1 MPQLPGGGGLAVPFC
16 HNSKKIVLVKKIVF
30 VKKENCDTFFIDAFR
45 IFLPDAGLVFG
56 AIAVM
61 GALSNNDNNRFYFQ
75 IKNMSVVNHIRL
87 CDMYK

>member
-1 MPQLPGGGGLAVPFC
+1 M
-16 HNSKKIVLVKKIVF
+16 LVKKG
-30 VKKENCDTFFIDAFR
+30 NCDTFFIDAFL
-45 IFLPDAGLVFG
+45 IFLPDAGFVFG

-75 IKNMSVVNHIRL
+75 IKNTSVVNHIRL

>member
-1 MPQLPGGGGLAVPFC
+1 MT
-16 HNSKKIVLVKKIVF
+16 H
-30 VKKENCDTFFIDAFR
+30 FFIDAFR

-75 IKNMSVVNHIRL
+75 IKNTSVVNHIRL
-87 CDMYK
+87 YAIWINDGNYTLTLCSCQGMVQSC

>member
-1 MPQLPGGGGLAVPFC
+1 MT
-16 HNSKKIVLVKKIVF
+16 HS
-30 VKKENCDTFFIDAFR
+30 FIDAFR